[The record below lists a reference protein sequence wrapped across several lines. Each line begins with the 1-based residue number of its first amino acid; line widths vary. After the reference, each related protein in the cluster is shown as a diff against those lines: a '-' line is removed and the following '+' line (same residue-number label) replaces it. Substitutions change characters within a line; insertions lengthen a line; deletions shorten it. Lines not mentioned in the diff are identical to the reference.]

1 VHPACPGAIAS
12 VELPDG
18 WTISCERPRY
28 VYGYEGYADTWA
40 QHLVVSPDLSSSKA
54 RVYYVA
60 RHEAAH
66 AWCVEEGD
74 YTEACANARS

>member
-1 VHPACPGAIAS
+1 
-12 VELPDG
+12 
-18 WTISCERPRY
+18 
-28 VYGYEGYADTWA
+28 VYGYEGYADTWT

-54 RVYYVA
+54 RVYYIA